1 MNFNPFKRNEES
13 SFEQG
18 LPVNKTIKNVSD
30 QAQKQAKVL
39 TNDIVASLYGISDK
53 SSGDGQSDNK
63 MQATNQASSPVSQ
76 QLSNGFPGIQTPDEM
91 ARYQQLQ
98 QQLRGEGKSDDEV
111 KSKMTHS
118 QNYFRPTIGNV
129 EDEIEKEK
137 RKREQRE
144 AERNKN
150 LEDEAQQKIQAEQ
163 SQSESLPP
171 VTGKGRNKMGM
182 PPQKKGKTDMGLK
195 MGQMKTETFRG
206 SSG

>member
-18 LPVNKTIKNVSD
+18 LPVNKIIKNVND
-30 QAQKQAKVL
+30 QTQKQAKVL
-39 TNDIVASLYGISDK
+39 TKDIVASLYGISDK
-53 SSGDGQSDNK
+53 SSGDGRSDNK
-63 MQATNQASSPVSQ
+63 MQGVNQASSSASSSVP
-76 QLSNGFPGIQTPDEM
+76 NGFPGIQTPDEM

-98 QQLRGEGKSDDEV
+98 QQLRGEGKGDEDV
-111 KSKMTHS
+111 KVKMTHS

-137 RKREQRE
+137 RKREQRH

-150 LEDEAQQKIQAEQ
+150 SEEEAQQKMQAEA
-163 SQSESLPP
+163 SQSESLMP